1 MKQSRL
7 EALKLAV
14 SLGGEYDTVM
24 LRAEEM
30 AQYIEGGPKV
40 IEIATPKPKT
50 PLQKNERKRR
60 KSRY

>member
-40 IEIATPKPKT
+40 IEIATPEPEAEPKRT
-50 PLQKNERKRR
+50 RR